1 MKRRSRI
8 FFLIAIV
15 WLLLLTKPLQVQSWG
30 FWGHQRINRI
40 AVFTLPPG
48 MIAFYKENIE
58 YITKHAVDPDM
69 RRYSDPAEAPRH
81 YIDMDL
87 YGPADEIPHHW
98 KDAVAKY
105 TEDSLNRNGIVPWY
119 ANFILYKLTE
129 AFKEKRKKRILRL
142 SADLGHYIADA
153 NVPLHCTSNYN
164 GHQTNQV
171 GIHAFWESRIPELY
185 GDSYDYFVGKASY
198 VDNPQEQLWKI
209 VYTSASEVDS
219 VLNFEKILSQSFPSD
234 KKYSFTQKGINTVR
248 AYSPEYAKAY
258 EQMLNRMVERKLRSA
273 IICVG
278 SFWYTAWVNAGK
290 PELSQLKD
298 DPLTPEEQQE
308 LEKMNKMWNER
319 KVLGRE
325 HDDG

>member
-1 MKRRSRI
+1 MRTSKR
-8 FFLIAIV
+8 LIVLFI
-15 WLLLLTKPLQVQSWG
+15 LLLMIWKPLQVQSWG

-58 YITKHAVDPDM
+58 YITKNAVNPDM

-87 YGPADEIPHHW
+87 YGPVDEIPHHW

-119 ANFILYKLTE
+119 ANLMFYKLVD
-129 AFKEKRKKRILRL
+129 AFKAKRKKSILRI
-142 SADLGHYIADA
+142 STELGHYIADA
-153 NVPLHCTSNYN
+153 SVPLHCTSNYN

-185 GDSYDYFVGKASY
+185 GDSYDYFVGKANY

-258 EQMLNRMVERKLRSA
+258 EQMLNGMVERKMRSA
-273 IICVG
+273 IISVG

-290 PELSQLKD
+290 PDLSQLKD
-298 DPLTPEEQQE
+298 DPLTTEEQKE
-308 LEKMNKMWNER
+308 LEEMNKMWNER
-319 KVLGRE
+319 KSLGRE
-325 HDDG
+325 HDDE